1 MEFEFDKEIDA
12 LIRGRGVL
20 VGDSPPKGHLDADE
34 ISAFAENALPERT
47 RTLHMAHIADC
58 DRCRRILSNLIALNA
73 EAEPEIA
80 SAAVPAL
87 APATTVPVPW
97 YRKLLLFPNLAY
109 VMGGLVLMLGGL
121 IGLSVYQG
129 SLGSEALTS
138 QVTDNESLRGPMAPT
153 EPQFSVT
160 DTANTAANAATAMS
174 NTTATAT
181 SNANTAAV
189 MPGTSANSTTAV
201 TNAPTRAEGEV
212 AAAQSAPSTADAV
225 TSSADAP
232 AAKPAQ
238 PVAAPPPPMA
248 EAAAPKDVAAKEDDA
263 KARTAQEN
271 EKRKADSLSAKKS
284 EEFSVDGL
292 KTQNRARTQA
302 GGVAKATPG
311 PTRDMQQ
318 TFPNR
323 ADNTYELKSR
333 RVGGKDFQFRD
344 GAWYDTAYRGQ
355 GTTNVRRGSG
365 EYRKLDGG
373 VRSIAES
380 LSGVVVVVVS
390 GGKAYRIQ

>member
-34 ISAFAENALPERT
+34 ISAFAENALPLRT

-58 DRCRRILSNLIALNA
+58 DRCRKILSNVIALNG
-73 EAEPEIA
+73 EAEPEK
-80 SAAVPAL
+80 AAAPVPAL
-87 APATTVPVPW
+87 APAAIAVPW

-109 VMGGLVLMLGGL
+109 VMGGLVLVMGGL

-129 SLGSEALTS
+129 SLGSEAVTS
-138 QVTDNESLRGPMAPT
+138 QVTENESLRGPMAPT
-153 EPQFSVT
+153 EPELSMQ
-160 DTANTAANAATAMS
+160 TANTAANSAAAMS
-174 NTTATAT
+174 NNTATTA

-189 MPGTSANSTTAV
+189 VPGTSTNTATV
-201 TNAPTRAEGEV
+201 ATNAPTRPDGEVVGSRPALSTANV
-212 AAAQSAPSTADAV
+212 AAADT
-225 TSSADAP
+225 DAP

-238 PVAAPPPPMA
+238 PMAAPPPPMA
-248 EAAAPKDVAAKEDDA
+248 DAAAPKDVAAKEDDA
-263 KARTAQEN
+263 KARTVQEN
-271 EKRKADSLSAKKS
+271 EKRKAASLSAKKS

-323 ADNTYELKSR
+323 AENTYELKSR
-333 RVGGKDFQFRD
+333 RVGGKDFQFRN

-355 GTTNVRRGSG
+355 GTTNVRRGSDD
-365 EYRKLDGG
+365 YKKLDSGL
-373 VRSIAES
+373 RSIAES
-380 LSGVVVVVVS
+380 LDGVVVTVW

>member
-20 VGDSPPKGHLDADE
+20 VGDSPPIGHLDADE
-34 ISAFAENALPERT
+34 IFAFAENALPLRT

-58 DRCRRILSNLIALNA
+58 DRCRKILSNLIALNA
-73 EAEPEIA
+73 EAEPEKA
-80 SAAVPAL
+80 TAPVPAL
-87 APATTVPVPW
+87 APAAVAVPW

-109 VMGGLVLMLGGL
+109 VMGGLVLVMGGL

-129 SLGSEALTS
+129 SLGSEAVTS
-138 QVTDNESLRGPMAPT
+138 QVTENESLRGPMAPT
-153 EPQFSVT
+153 EPQLSVT
-160 DTANTAANAATAMS
+160 DTTNTAANMATAMS
-174 NTTATAT
+174 NTATTTA
-181 SNANTAAV
+181 SNANTV
-189 MPGTSANSTTAV
+189 TSVPGTSTNTATV
-201 TNAPTRAEGEV
+201 AANAPTRADGEV
-212 AAAQSAPSTADAV
+212 VGGRTAPSTADVA
-225 TSSADAP
+225 SADADAP

-248 EAAAPKDVAAKEDDA
+248 DAAAPKDVVAKEDDA
-263 KARTAQEN
+263 KARTVQEN
-271 EKRKADSLSAKKS
+271 EKRKAASLSAKKS

-323 ADNTYELKSR
+323 AENTYELKSR

-355 GTTNVRRGSG
+355 GTTNVRRGSDD
-365 EYRKLDGG
+365 YKKLDRGL
-373 VRSIAES
+373 RSIAES
-380 LSGVVVVVVS
+380 LDGLVVTVW

>member
-1 MEFEFDKEIDA
+1 
-12 LIRGRGVL
+12 
-20 VGDSPPKGHLDADE
+20 
-34 ISAFAENALPERT
+34 
-47 RTLHMAHIADC
+47 
-58 DRCRRILSNLIALNA
+58 
-73 EAEPEIA
+73 
-80 SAAVPAL
+80 
-87 APATTVPVPW
+87 
-97 YRKLLLFPNLAY
+97 
-109 VMGGLVLMLGGL
+109 
-121 IGLSVYQG
+121 
-129 SLGSEALTS
+129 
-138 QVTDNESLRGPMAPT
+138 
-153 EPQFSVT
+153 
-160 DTANTAANAATAMS
+160 MS
-174 NTTATAT
+174 NTTTMTA

-189 MPGTSANSTTAV
+189 MPGTSTNTTTAV

-263 KARTAQEN
+263 KARTVQEN
-271 EKRKADSLSAKKS
+271 EKRKADSLSAKKC
-284 EEFSVDGL
+284 EELSVDGL
-292 KTQNRARTQA
+292 KPQYRARTQA

-323 ADNTYELKSR
+323 AENTYELKSR
-333 RVGGKDFQFRD
+333 RVGGKDFQFRN

-355 GTTNVRRGSG
+355 GTTNVRRGSDD
-365 EYRKLDGG
+365 YKKLDSGL
-373 VRSIAES
+373 RSIAES
-380 LSGVVVVVVS
+380 LDGVVVTVW